1 MTFPRTLCQQD
12 VRPET
17 ESEGAGSRPSAGP
30 IPGLMSSWA
39 DVSTSFLLFSFLYG
53 FTCCQ
58 MISSPTPHCTCVCA
72 RAHVFPVFLLLT
84 LSISSPFSLLLF
96 HSFFCP
102 CRDQSPDCVKRE
114 FCFRAPFVPKLP

>member
-17 ESEGAGSRPSAGP
+17 ESEGSGSRPSAGP
-30 IPGLMSSWA
+30 IPGPMSSWA

-72 RAHVFPVFLLLT
+72 RGRARVPSLLTPHPLNFFPLLPFAISFLLL
-84 LSISSPFSLLLF
+84 SLQR
-96 HSFFCP
+96 P
-102 CRDQSPDCVKRE
+102 VT
-114 FCFRAPFVPKLP
+114 